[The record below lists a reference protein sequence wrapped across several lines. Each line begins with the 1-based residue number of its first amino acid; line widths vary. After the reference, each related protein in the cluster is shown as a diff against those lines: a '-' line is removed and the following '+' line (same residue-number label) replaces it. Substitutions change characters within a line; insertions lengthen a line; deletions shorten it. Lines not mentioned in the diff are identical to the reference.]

1 MPVKTCP
8 TCCTEKTLT
17 EFPRDSSRKLGV
29 AAQCRDCRAA
39 KSKEYRALSAD
50 RRKAKQAEWRE
61 ANRDHLREKNARRR
75 IEKRAMCLIAAAR
88 TRSRNKGTYFALDG
102 FAEEL
107 QRRID
112 AGRCE
117 ISGVDFDLSPG
128 RKPNSPSLDRINP
141 SLGYTPENVRVICH
155 ALNAALGDW
164 GESGL
169 APIIAGWMLQKNAIN
184 AEAAKTFI
192 ESTGLV

>member
-75 IEKRAMCLIAAAR
+75 IEKRAMCLIAVAR

-112 AGRCE
+112 TGRCE
-117 ISGVDFDLSPG
+117 LSGVPFGLSPG
-128 RKPNSPSLDRINP
+128 RDPASPSLDRIDP
-141 SLGYTPENVRVICH
+141 AQGYIPDNVRVICH

-164 GESGL
+164 GEELL
-169 APIIAGWMLQKNAIN
+169 APIMDGWLTKRNRHQR
-184 AEAAKTFI
+184 
-192 ESTGLV
+192 